1 MSRFKNVVGAL
12 AIPFLLSTS
21 VVNAADIPKNVIVL
35 IADGLGFNHVDASS
49 LYEYGATG
57 QVVYQSFPIRLGM
70 STYPA
75 NGHGYSAA
83 EAWTDFDWVR
93 TRVTDSAASATAMS
107 TGVKTYNGAIG
118 LDMDKQPIKNI
129 SELAEDLGKAT
140 GVVSSVEFVHAT
152 PAAFIAHS
160 ESRGNYSEIAH
171 EMILDSRA
179 DVIMGPGHPLYGDD
193 GQLLDSADYHFV
205 GGPELWAVVEHGKAG
220 LDDNAVEDA
229 NGDGSPDT
237 WTFIQTREEF
247 ETLAAADSDVPSR
260 VIGVPMVPQTLQYR
274 RSGDRKALPP
284 YVQPLNEHVPTLA
297 TMATA
302 ALNVLD
308 EDPDGLF
315 LMIEGGAV
323 DWASHANASGRM
335 IEEMVGFNG
344 AVEAVVEWVET
355 HGGWDETL
363 VMVTGD
369 HETGYM
375 TGPGSGAIQENDST
389 VVATYTALVDSG
401 KGNLPGF
408 QWNSTSHVNTLIPF
422 YAKGAGANEI
432 LRWAD
437 EWDSKRG
444 YFINN
449 TEYAQLVFSL
459 WK

>member
-1 MSRFKNVVGAL
+1 MSRFKNAVGAL
-12 AIPFLLSTS
+12 VIPFLLSTS

-49 LYEYGATG
+49 LYEHGATG

-83 EAWTDFDWVR
+83 DAWTDFDWVR
-93 TRVTDSAASATAMS
+93 NRVTDSAAAATAMS

-118 LDMDKQPIKNI
+118 LDMDKQPIKNLT
-129 SELAEDLGKAT
+129 ELAEDLGKAT

-160 ESRGNYSEIAH
+160 ESRGNYDEIARD
-171 EMILDSRA
+171 MVLDSRA
-179 DVIMGPGHPLYGDD
+179 DVIMGPGNPLFGDD
-193 GQLLDSADYHFV
+193 SQVLDTANYRFIGSQ
-205 GGPELWAVVEHGKAG
+205 ELWEMLERGEAG
-220 LDDNAVEDA
+220 IEGNSVEDA

-237 WTFIQTREEF
+237 WTLIQTRDEF
-247 ETLAAADSDVPSR
+247 IALATADSDVPSR
-260 VIGVPMVPQTLQYR
+260 VIGVPMVPETLQYR
-274 RSGDRKALPP
+274 RSGDRKAVPP
-284 YVQPLNEHVPTLA
+284 YIQPLNEHVPTLA
-297 TMATA
+297 TMASA

-344 AVEAVVEWVET
+344 AVDAVVEWVES

-363 VMVTGD
+363 VIVTGD

-375 TGPGSGAIQENDST
+375 TGPGSGVIQENDST
-389 VVATYTALVDSG
+389 AVATYTALVDSG

-422 YAKGAGANEI
+422 YAKGAGASGI

-449 TEYAQLVFSL
+449 TDYAQLVFSL